1 MKYMEQFEEHY
12 EEWLK
17 GMKAKSLV
25 DYEQNLSKLI
35 DSDLFSN
42 CILSD
47 EIILLYELIRNE
59 CVVRV
64 EKIASMESMS

>member
-1 MKYMEQFEEHY
+1 MEKFEEHY

-64 EKIASMESMS
+64 DKIASMESMS